1 MRRRQWNEGP
11 YYAPGPAPSAYDG
24 AFAPQRPA
32 QAPNLMP
39 FDDSAKRKQRS
50 GASGRGIVR
59 AFLSVNPWT
68 YVSVLCVLSL
78 YTLYWGRSHM
88 VTKRGVRRQREALR
102 EDARA
107 CGARLSTIENDMFVK
122 NKEYESVVRELDSL
136 KKDHEVRLHELY
148 QVKGEAEAL
157 RTETESLKKSAEA
170 STMNKASDVHA
181 EEAKKLR
188 AALKEAKFEI
198 ETLRHHKV
206 GLELDLQRVKHE
218 ASFTRE
224 HIKEE
229 VLKEDIEAI
238 EKLIEVDIKADE
250 AREAAGDGVEMEMDI
265 QYPKQ
270 DARSADIDIDIGEK
284 TSAHSTD
291 MEKTQYDH
299 ARKIMHEA
307 HPAHPAH

>member
-1 MRRRQWNEGP
+1 M
-11 YYAPGPAPSAYDG
+11 
-24 AFAPQRPA
+24 
-32 QAPNLMP
+32 
-39 FDDSAKRKQRS
+39 
-50 GASGRGIVR
+50 
-59 AFLSVNPWT
+59 SVNPWT

-188 AALKEAKFEI
+188 VALK
-198 ETLRHHKV
+198 
-206 GLELDLQRVKHE
+206 
-218 ASFTRE
+218 
-224 HIKEE
+224 
-229 VLKEDIEAI
+229 
-238 EKLIEVDIKADE
+238 
-250 AREAAGDGVEMEMDI
+250 
-265 QYPKQ
+265 
-270 DARSADIDIDIGEK
+270 
-284 TSAHSTD
+284 
-291 MEKTQYDH
+291 
-299 ARKIMHEA
+299 
-307 HPAHPAH
+307 